1 MADIVSVARRSR
13 MMAGIR
19 GRNTKPEL
27 ALRRGLHRLGFRFRL
42 HTRGVPGK
50 PDLVFP
56 GLRCAIFVHGCFWHR
71 HSGCKFA
78 YSPKSRVTFW
88 DEKFK
93 SNIARDA
100 RQLGELRQLGWRTL
114 VVWEC
119 RLRTEKL
126 REQTIRRVAVWLQRS
141 RK

>member
-42 HTRGVPGK
+42 HKRGIPGR
-50 PDLVFP
+50 PDLAFP
-56 GLRCAIFVHGCFWHR
+56 RLRSAVFVHGCFWHR

-78 YSPKSRVTFW
+78 YFPKSRIDFW
-88 DEKFK
+88 DDKFE
-93 SNIARDA
+93 SNVARDA
-100 RQLGELRQLGWRTL
+100 RQLRELRKLGWRAL

-119 RLRTEKL
+119 SLRTEKL
-126 REQTIRRVAVWLQRS
+126 RERTIRRVANWLERS